1 MNPERGDTAAALVD
15 AVLAVDG
22 VVAIVDDPGGTDDR
36 DAGAPGRVTAD
47 RGFPG
52 ATHVHVTVTDAHDPT
67 TTAQNVQD
75 AAHRVTGGRVDVT
88 IEEILE
94 H

>member
-1 MNPERGDTAAALVD
+1 MSQDDGRTDPAWVD
-15 AVLAVDG
+15 AVLAVPE
-22 VVAIVDDPGGTDDR
+22 VVAVVADPDAPR
-36 DAGAPGRVTAD
+36 ADAGSRAAGAD
-47 RGFPG
+47 TGE
-52 ATHVHVTVTDAHDPT
+52 ATHVHVTVTDAGDPS

-94 H
+94 R